1 MRNPN
6 KFRTFLWKYSQ
17 VPRMEKKIFATDV
30 ARNACFCQYSKGMG
44 GRFTGTLDEAVA
56 HFEKCL
62 AEFQK
67 ASA

>member
-1 MRNPN
+1 
-6 KFRTFLWKYSQ
+6 
-17 VPRMEKKIFATDV
+17 MEKKIFATDV

-62 AEFQK
+62 AEFQ
-67 ASA
+67 